1 MTHFLRQGW
10 RMAKGHTKIV
20 FALFIYHAI
29 WGFVLYKMID
39 NIITPL
45 LKRYPELTGSADTV
59 ALFWM
64 ENQFKILKTD
74 VWMPYLYTFLILLL
88 IRMIFTPLL
97 QAGLF
102 YSIHHRSEVGKG
114 TYFRKGIAEKW
125 KQVTLLYWIK
135 NILLFIPMIWIIK
148 PFLTNLF
155 SNKSITAIFSFFDW
169 TLFMYIVWALII
181 QLLFYVLQ
189 LGTAWEMSKAT
200 ILRQTLVNLLPF
212 IVVSL
217 VIAFFYSFFSVSIH
231 ALSIIWV
238 SFLSFLLYQI
248 LPLIRMLF
256 KVWMISS
263 QYESIREHKS

>member
-10 RMAKGHTKIV
+10 RMAKGHTKIII
-20 FALFIYHAI
+20 ALFLYQAI
-29 WGFVLYKMID
+29 WGFILYRMID

-59 ALFWM
+59 ALFWI
-64 ENQFKILKTD
+64 ENQFQIMKTD

-114 TYFRKGIAEKW
+114 TYFRKGISAKW

-135 NILLFIPMIWIIK
+135 NILIFIPMIWIVK
-148 PFLTNLF
+148 PFFATLF
-155 SNKSITAIFSFFDW
+155 SNKSITAIFSLFDW
-169 TLFMYIVWALII
+169 TLFVYIAWALII

-189 LGTAWEMSKAT
+189 LGASWEMSIT
-200 ILRQTLVNLLPF
+200 TMLRQTLVHLLPF
-212 IVVSL
+212 IVVSV
-217 VIAFFYSFFSVSIH
+217 VIALIYSFFSVSIH

-238 SFLSFLLYQI
+238 SFLSFLLFQI
-248 LPLIRMLF
+248 LPLIRTLF
-256 KVWMISS
+256 KVWMISA
-263 QYESIREHKS
+263 QYECIREHKS